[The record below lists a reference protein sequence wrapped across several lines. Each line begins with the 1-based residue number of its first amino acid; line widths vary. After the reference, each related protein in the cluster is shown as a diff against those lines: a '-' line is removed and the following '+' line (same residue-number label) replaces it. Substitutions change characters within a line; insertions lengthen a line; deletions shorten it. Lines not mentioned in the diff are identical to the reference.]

1 MLSKYINTFLFLVFQ
16 LQGINMSTISWV
28 ATGENDEF

>member
-1 MLSKYINTFLFLVFQ
+1 MLLKYMNTFFLVFQ

>member
-1 MLSKYINTFLFLVFQ
+1 MLSKYINTIMWVFQ